1 MRTQKAFIYIFK
13 SPNILPI
20 PGYDQYSIVAFN
32 LDQAKQI
39 LIENVKNYEKFYFDR
54 VDFLPIENEQ

>member
-20 PGYDQYSIVAFN
+20 PGYDQYSIVAFI

-39 LIENVKNYEKFYFDR
+39 LIENVKNYEKFYF
-54 VDFLPIENEQ
+54 